1 VTELRTGLREL
12 GGTRPYPD
20 GTPSAERDGRM
31 RRWGGYGLL
40 ALLAYVPLLLTQP
53 GKVAADTKTYLYL
66 DPGRLLSQAP
76 SMWDPNIGF
85 GTVTHQTIGYLFPMG
100 PFYWILEQLLG
111 LPAWVSQRL
120 WLGSLLFAAALGM
133 LFLFR
138 VLEVR
143 GPGVVAGAL
152 AFMLTPY
159 VLDYSAR
166 ISVILGP
173 WAALPWMVGLVVL
186 ALRRG
191 GWLYPALF
199 AVVVQLV
206 GGVNATALLFALIA
220 PALWI
225 PYSVWVT
232 HETSWRRAWEV
243 VWKIGLLTLVTSLW
257 WIAGLWAQGS
267 YGLDILKFT
276 ETVQSVSKTSFPSE
290 IMRGLG
296 YWFFYGQDKIGP
308 WTESAPDYT
317 QHIWL
322 ILVSYAIPTLAL
334 LAAATIKWRYRTY
347 FVLVMLVGVAIA
359 VGASPY
365 NNPSAV
371 GALFKAFANNSSAG
385 LALRSTGRAVPLV
398 VLGIAVFLACGVN
411 AVARA
416 LTERGL
422 PNRGLFVAG
431 AVVVLLVLNFPAL
444 WDGTYYG
451 KQLERP
457 ENIPTYWTNA
467 INYLNGQS
475 HDTRILELPG
485 ADFASYRWG
494 NTVDPI
500 TPGLTDRPYV
510 ARELIPWGSAPS
522 ADLLNAFDRQLQE
535 SVLDPNAI
543 GPIAGLMSVGDVTLR
558 NDLQTDRYNLIR
570 PSLLWQLFQ
579 PPPAGLGAPKT
590 FGTKIPGTP
599 KFPQIDE
606 RVLGSATAL
615 PSPPPVAVF
624 PVQDP
629 QPIIHTTQTAAPL
642 VVAGDGEGLVDI
654 ASTGLVDNRHAVLY
668 SASYA
673 NDPAMLRQRV
683 GDDGTLVVTDSNRKR
698 ARRWSTVRDNYGYT
712 EQAGETPYVQDPSD
726 ARLDVFPGAPDSAY
740 TVTEQRGV
748 KSVQATHYGNPVS
761 YTAEDR
767 AERALDGD
775 PFTAWKVD
783 AFANDI
789 GEKLRIRLEH
799 PITTDHVNLVQPLTG
814 PRDRYITEV
823 TLTFDGKHS
832 FKAALDASSRDPSAK
847 GQTITF
853 PKRKFSTLEIRID
866 ADNVG
871 RRFTYG
877 GVSAVG
883 FSEVRLRDDKPGSR
897 DVSIDEVVRMPT
909 DLLGA
914 TGASSLQHPL
924 VLSMTRDRQYPV
936 PPRIDPELDLTRAFT
951 LPTQR
956 SFAFSGQVR
965 LNPAAPDA
973 LLDSLVGIPDAQ
985 HGGITATSSQYLDG
999 DARARASSAFDGN
1012 PATVWSTKFA
1022 TPESQW
1028 IQVTTPAPITF
1039 DHLDLQVV
1047 NDGRHSVPTQ
1057 LTLTSDT
1064 GATRQITLPAVG
1076 DQSTPNAT
1084 VAMPVRFAPI
1094 SGTTFR
1100 LTIDAVRPVRT
1111 LEYFSAYPMVM
1122 PVAIAEVGMPGVHRG
1137 PEPAQ
1142 FPDTCRR
1149 DLLTVDGKPVG
1160 IRIVGTTQAAE
1171 TYQPLQLEPCT
1182 PGDALT
1188 LSSGEHVLR
1197 TPEGGKSG
1205 IDFDTLNLSSA
1216 AGGSAATIPSITAAR
1231 DTSSGGTPAST
1242 GGAGGVGASA
1252 PVRQPAAA
1260 PTMRTISQGRTSAK
1274 LRVENATQPFWIVLG
1289 QSLND
1294 GWTAKAN
1301 GKDLGKPELVNGYA
1315 NAWLV
1320 KPAADGKP
1328 ITVSLEWTPQR
1339 TVWAAI
1345 WLSVAGAVVCL
1356 GIIVAGLVRRRRR
1369 RGVDVRDVPAA
1380 AAGAGPVEAQLASPL
1395 VVQGARV
1402 KTTTVVGTTVVAAAL
1417 GGLLVRPWCAVLTG
1431 GVTLFVLLRPRW
1443 RIVLSLFPF
1452 FALGLCGLYAAA
1464 SQMHYNV
1471 PSIFE
1476 WPTQLWR
1483 VRTLGW
1489 LAVVFFAC
1497 DAIVEI
1503 VSRHAVRDD
1512 GSPTSSPQTTTP
1524 DTPPATA

>member
-1 VTELRTGLREL
+1 MTELRTGLREPAGPRPAQ
-12 GGTRPYPD
+12 GGTPP
-20 GTPSAERDGRM
+20 TERDGRA
-31 RRWGGYGLL
+31 RRFAGYGLL

-76 SMWDPNIGF
+76 SMWDPNIGL

-100 PFYWILEQLLG
+100 PFYWVLEQLLG
-111 LPAWVSQRL
+111 LPQWVSQRL
-120 WLGSLLFAAALGM
+120 WLGTLLFAAATGM
-133 LFLFR
+133 LFLLR
-138 VLEVR
+138 TLQVR
-143 GPGVVAGAL
+143 GPGVVVGAL

-173 WAALPWMVGLVVL
+173 WAALPWMVGIVIL

-225 PYSVWVT
+225 PYAVWVT
-232 HETSWRRAWEV
+232 HEVTLRRALEV
-243 VWKIGLLTLVTSLW
+243 VGKIALLTFVTSLW

-276 ETVQSVSKTSFPSE
+276 ETVQAVSKTSFPGE

-322 ILVSYAIPTLAL
+322 ILVSYGIPTLAL
-334 LAAATIKWRYRTY
+334 LAAATVKWRYRTY
-347 FVLVMLVGVAIA
+347 FVLVMLIGVAIA

-365 NNPSAV
+365 DNPSPF
-371 GALFKAFANNSSAG
+371 GGLFKAFANNSTAG

-398 VLGIAVFLACGVN
+398 VLGVAVFLAVGVN
-411 AVARA
+411 AVART

-431 AVVVLLVLNFPAL
+431 AVVVLLIVNFPAL
-444 WDGTYYG
+444 WDGAFYG

-457 ENIPTYWTNA
+457 ENIPNYWTNA
-467 INYLNGQS
+467 IKYLDGQS
-475 HDTRILELPG
+475 HDTRIMELPG

-510 ARELIPWGSAPS
+510 ARELIPWGSPPS

-535 SVLDPNAI
+535 SVLDPNAV

-579 PPPAGLGAPKT
+579 PPPEGLGTPRT
-590 FGTKIPGTP
+590 FGTTIPGTP
-599 KFPQIDE
+599 HFPQLDE
-606 RVLGSATAL
+606 RVLGSATPL

-629 QPIIHTTQTAAPL
+629 PPIIRTAPSGAPL
-642 VVAGDGEGLVDI
+642 VVDGDGEGLVDV
-654 ASTGLVDNRHAVLY
+654 ASTGLVTNDRAILY

-673 NDPAMLRQRV
+673 DDPAALRRRV
-683 GDDGTLVVTDSNRKR
+683 GNDGTLVVTDSNRKR

-712 EQAGETPYVQDPSD
+712 EQAGETPLVQDPSD
-726 ARLDVFPGAPDSAY
+726 ARLEVFPGAPDSAF
-740 TVTEQRGV
+740 TVTQQRGV

-775 PFTAWKVD
+775 PQTAWRVD
-783 AFANDI
+783 AFANDV
-789 GEKLRIRLEH
+789 GEKLRIRLDH
-799 PITTDHVNLVQPLTG
+799 PITTDHVNLLQPING
-814 PRDRYITEV
+814 PRNRWITEA
-823 TLTFDGKHS
+823 TLTFDGKHPV
-832 FKAALDASSRDPSAK
+832 KIALDGRSRDVSGA
-847 GQTITF
+847 GQDVSF
-853 PKRKFSTLEIRID
+853 PKRTFSTLEIRID
-866 ADNVG
+866 ADNIG
-871 RRFTYG
+871 ARFTYG

-883 FSEVRLRDDKPGSR
+883 LAEVRMRADKAGSR
-897 DVSIDEVVRMPT
+897 DVGIDEVIRMPT
-909 DLLGA
+909 DLLSA

-936 PPRIDPELDLTRAFT
+936 PPRTDPELELTRAFS
-951 LPTQR
+951 LPTAR
-956 SFAFSGQVR
+956 AFAFSGQLR
-965 LNPAAPDA
+965 LDPVAPDDV
-973 LLDSLVGIPDAQ
+973 LDRLVGIPDAQ
-985 HGGITATSSQYLDG
+985 HGGITATSSEHLDG

-1012 PATVWSTKFA
+1012 PATVWSTRFA
-1022 TPESQW
+1022 EPENQW
-1028 IQVTTPAPITF
+1028 LQVTTPSPISF
-1039 DHLDLQVV
+1039 DHLDLQIV
-1047 NDGRHSVPTQ
+1047 NDGRHSVPTK
-1057 LTLTSDT
+1057 LLLTSDT
-1064 GATRQITLPAVG
+1064 GARRDITLPAIG
-1076 DQSTPNAT
+1076 DQATPNAT
-1084 VAMPVRFAPI
+1084 VAVPVRFGAV

-1100 LTIDAVRPVRT
+1100 LTIESVRPVRT
-1111 LEYFSAYPMVM
+1111 LEYFSNFPMVM
-1122 PVAIAEVGMPGVHRG
+1122 PVAIAETGMPGVHRG

-1142 FPDTCRR
+1142 LPAECRT
-1149 DLLTVDGKPVG
+1149 DLLSVDGTPVG
-1160 IRIVGTTQAAE
+1160 VRAVGTTAAAE
-1171 TYQPLQLEPCT
+1171 TYAPLDLQPCT
-1182 PGDALT
+1182 PADTVALRAGD
-1188 LSSGEHVLR
+1188 HVLR
-1197 TPEGGKSG
+1197 TQEGKRTG
-1205 IDFDTLNLSSA
+1205 IDFDRVLLSSA
-1216 AGGSAATIPSITAAR
+1216 AGGQAAPLTTITTTPGSNATA
-1231 DTSSGGTPAST
+1231 T
-1242 GGAGGVGASA
+1242 GGPGASA
-1252 PVRQPAAA
+1252 PARATAA
-1260 PTMRTISQGRTSAK
+1260 PAMETLSQGRTSAK
-1274 LRVENATQPFWIVLG
+1274 LRVAHATQPFWLVLG
-1289 QSLND
+1289 QSRND

-1301 GKDLGKPELVNGYA
+1301 GKDLGTPELVDGYA
-1315 NAWLV
+1315 NGWLV
-1320 KPAADGKP
+1320 QPAANGGP
-1328 ITVSLEWTPQR
+1328 ITLSLDWTPQR

-1345 WLSVAGAVVCL
+1345 WASLAGAAACL
-1356 GIIVAGLVRRRRR
+1356 AIIAVGLVRRRRR
-1369 RGVDVRDVPAA
+1369 RGEPDAPVGDAS
-1380 AAGAGPVEAQLASPL
+1380 AGPVDAQLASPTI
-1395 VVQGARV
+1395 VQGARV
-1402 KTTTVVGTTVVAAAL
+1402 SPAAIAGTTVVAAAL
-1417 GGLLVRPWCAVLTG
+1417 GGGLVRPWCAVLTG
-1431 GVTLFVLLRPRW
+1431 GVTLFVLLKPRW
-1443 RIVLSLFPF
+1443 RAVLSLFPF
-1452 FALGLCGLYAAA
+1452 LALGLCGLYAAA
-1464 SQMHYNV
+1464 SQFHYAV
-1471 PSIFE
+1471 PAIFE

-1503 VSRHAVRDD
+1503 VSRHAAREQQPPAV
-1512 GSPTSSPQTTTP
+1512 P
-1524 DTPPATA
+1524 DTAPPATT